1 MKFDISDFSFFAT
14 GAGEIKRGRRGYAA
28 SHLIGLLLVAIIC
41 SQSDQGTTCDVALVF
56 IPFVRDGKAP
66 R

>member
-1 MKFDISDFSFFAT
+1 MKFDISDFSLFAT

-41 SQSDQGTTCDVALVF
+41 SDQGTTCDVTLVL